1 MHFSHAFHAQDAC
14 TYCIQALLFSF
25 FTNQDSFFFSFFT
38 SITFFLFLPNRVII
52 PKHLQIVESTYT
64 RVIPLM
70 MQFLVLKCVST
81 YTRGRLI
88 HEYIRYVTIINI

>member
-1 MHFSHAFHAQDAC
+1 MQYTNMLKYTVYGSIDLTVVQQNARVKLFNQLPDLCFK
-14 TYCIQALLFSF
+14 LL
-25 FTNQDSFFFSFFT
+25 
-38 SITFFLFLPNRVII
+38 VII
-52 PKHLQIVESTYT
+52 PKYSQIAESTYT

-88 HEYIRYVTIINI
+88 YGRCISDWFNAWFSKWVP

>member
-1 MHFSHAFHAQDAC
+1 MHLLYSDIAFFFFYQPRFFFFLFL
-14 TYCIQALLFSF
+14 QAL
-25 FTNQDSFFFSFFT
+25 
-38 SITFFLFLPNRVII
+38 LFLPNRVII

-88 HEYIRYVTIINI
+88 HEYIRYPKQA

>member
-1 MHFSHAFHAQDAC
+1 MRFSHAFHAQDAC
-14 TYCIQALLFSF
+14 TYCTQALLFSF
-25 FTNQDSFFFSFFT
+25 FTNQDSF
-38 SITFFLFLPNRVII
+38 FFLFLPNRVII

-88 HEYIRYVTIINI
+88 HEYIW

>member
-38 SITFFLFLPNRVII
+38 KQSNYSKTFANCGVDLYTSNTFNDAISCLEMRIDLYTR
-52 PKHLQIVESTYT
+52 STYT
-64 RVIPLM
+64 
-70 MQFLVLKCVST
+70 
-81 YTRGRLI
+81 
-88 HEYIRYVTIINI
+88 